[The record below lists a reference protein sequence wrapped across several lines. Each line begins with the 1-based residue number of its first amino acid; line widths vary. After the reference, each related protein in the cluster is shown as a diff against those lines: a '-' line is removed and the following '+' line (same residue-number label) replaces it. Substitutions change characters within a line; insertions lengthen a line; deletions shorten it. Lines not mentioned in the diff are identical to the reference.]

1 MGFVIFLI
9 PARNR
14 PLLMPAKKRRDKEKE
29 PTKTYSM
36 SKGYKG
42 ISQTNVFLFGCFW
55 IIESIEMSG
64 HISIITPFIMVWPYY
79 GLLFSTLNIG

>member
-14 PLLMPAKKRRDKEKE
+14 PLSVPRKKRRDKGKE
-29 PTKTYSM
+29 PTKTYNM

-42 ISQTNVFLFGCFW
+42 ICQTNVFLFGCFW

-64 HISIITPFIMVWPYY
+64 HISIITSFIMVWPYY